1 MKEAVMAM
9 SSDYAKGYMLCPIR
23 RGTCVGADC
32 MMWHKM
38 IEDEAT
44 LDIGMCGFNNYQLS
58 NVVILSKRVDK
69 PDETK

>member
-1 MKEAVMAM
+1 MKEAVTAM
-9 SSDYAKGYMLCPIR
+9 TSDYAKGYMLCPIR

-38 IEDEAT
+38 IEDEVT

-58 NVVILSKRVDK
+58 NVVVLSKKVDE
-69 PDETK
+69 PDETE